1 MSKATSVTDNIG
13 NLTERFYSWP
23 Q

>member
-1 MSKATSVTDNIG
+1 MSKATSATDNIG
-13 NLTERFYSWP
+13 NLTERFYSWA

>member
-1 MSKATSVTDNIG
+1 MSKATSATNNIG
-13 NLTERFYSWP
+13 NLTERFYSWL

>member
-1 MSKATSVTDNIG
+1 MSKATNATDNIG
-13 NLTERFYSWP
+13 NLTERFYSWA

>member
-1 MSKATSVTDNIG
+1 MSKATNATDNIG

>member
-1 MSKATSVTDNIG
+1 MSKATSATDNIG